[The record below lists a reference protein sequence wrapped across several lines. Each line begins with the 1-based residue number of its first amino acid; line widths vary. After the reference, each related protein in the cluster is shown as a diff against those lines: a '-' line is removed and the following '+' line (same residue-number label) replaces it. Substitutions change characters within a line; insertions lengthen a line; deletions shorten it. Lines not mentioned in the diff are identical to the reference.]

1 VTRGIRCLVIV
12 ATIGVAMVAAAP
24 AQACTT
30 LDLGCS
36 ADGLPE
42 RLGGPVD
49 DVTGAPGG
57 ALGPG
62 GEPIEAVVKETVGGA
77 NEVID
82 GVLGDPPL
90 PVDPEDPTE
99 PADPDPERP
108 RKDREGRDGD
118 HRSPN
123 RGRAIARQNAL
134 ERRATMA
141 ARRLPIAPALATQRI
156 SATHDPSGGVR
167 GDPSGGLREAI
178 VDALPSLAVLAGLF
192 GLVTAFVTFHA
203 AMDRR
208 DPRLAVARAADEVV
222 RFR

>member
-1 VTRGIRCLVIV
+1 VTRGIRCLVMV

-42 RLGGPVD
+42 SLGGPVD

-62 GEPIEAVVKETVGGA
+62 GEPIEDVVKETVGGA

-82 GVLGDPPL
+82 GVLGDPTP
-90 PVDPEDPTE
+90 PVDPEDPTQ
-99 PADPDPERP
+99 PGDPEPDRP
-108 RKDREGRDGD
+108 RKDREGRGGD

-123 RGRAIARQNAL
+123 RGPAIAQKAL
-134 ERRATMA
+134 ERRATIA
-141 ARRLPIAPALATQRI
+141 ARRPAIASALATERI
-156 SATHDPSGGVR
+156 SASHDPSGGLR
-167 GDPSGGLREAI
+167 GASGGLREAI